1 MRRFMAMAGTAVT
14 VVAAALA
21 LAVPAGAGTGAGA
34 SIRLVSGSAVNGQ
47 LGGSLEG
54 QMSDTPSSFES
65 FLATLRLT
73 PSGIFTW
80 RMPTV
85 FTGCLDGRC
94 GRLFLDGHLLYRFQP
109 GTRLYDF
116 ELGGYQPGTTGDPAA
131 WLGVGGSVNRIVGG
145 EGGLAGASGVLVV
158 TETVFL
164 TESTYRGVVV
174 L

>member
-1 MRRFMAMAGTAVT
+1 MRRFIAMAGPTVT

-21 LAVPAGAGTGAGA
+21 LAVPAGAGTGA
-34 SIRLVSGSAVNGQ
+34 SVRLVSGSDVNGQ
-47 LGGSLEG
+47 LSGGLEG

-65 FLATLRLT
+65 FLATYRLT

-85 FTGCLDGRC
+85 FTGCVGDRC

-131 WLGVGGSVNRIVGG
+131 WLGVGVSINRIVGG

-158 TETVFL
+158 TQTVFL

>member
-1 MRRFMAMAGTAVT
+1 MRRFIAAAGTAVT

-21 LAVPAGAGTGAGA
+21 FAVPAGAGPGA
-34 SIRLVSGSAVNGQ
+34 SVQLVSGSALNGQ
-47 LGGSLEG
+47 LSGSLEG
-54 QMSDTPSSFES
+54 QMSDTASSFES
-65 FLATLRLT
+65 FLATSRLT

-80 RMPTV
+80 RGPTV
-85 FTGCLDGRC
+85 FTGCVDGRC
-94 GRLFLDGHLLYRFQP
+94 GRLFLDGHYLYRFQP
-109 GTRLYDF
+109 GTRIYDF

-145 EGGLAGASGVLVV
+145 DGGLTGASGVLVV

-164 TESTYRGVVV
+164 TEHTYRGVVV